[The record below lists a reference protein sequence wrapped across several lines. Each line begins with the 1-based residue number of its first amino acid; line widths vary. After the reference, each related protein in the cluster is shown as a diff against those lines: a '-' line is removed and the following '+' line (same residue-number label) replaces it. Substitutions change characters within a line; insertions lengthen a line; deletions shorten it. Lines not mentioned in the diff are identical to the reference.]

1 MSSRGKLMIVGTNT
15 KKMEFSINPII
26 FGEKNIQG
34 WICFDNEVKKECLEF
49 RLKNEVKPMVEI
61 YKFEDLPK
69 GYENMAEG
77 KARFRNVIK
86 FD

>member
-1 MSSRGKLMIVGTNT
+1 MI
-15 KKMEFSINPII
+15 
-26 FGEKNIQG
+26 
-34 WICFDNEVKKECLEF
+34 
-49 RLKNEVKPMVEI
+49 EI

>member
-1 MSSRGKLMIVGTNT
+1 MIVGTNT

-26 FGEKNIQG
+26 FGKKSIEG
-34 WICFDNEVKKECLEF
+34 WVCFDNEVKKECLEF
-49 RLKNEVKPMVEI
+49 SLKNEVKPMVEV

-69 GYENMAEG
+69 GYESMASG

-86 FD
+86 FE